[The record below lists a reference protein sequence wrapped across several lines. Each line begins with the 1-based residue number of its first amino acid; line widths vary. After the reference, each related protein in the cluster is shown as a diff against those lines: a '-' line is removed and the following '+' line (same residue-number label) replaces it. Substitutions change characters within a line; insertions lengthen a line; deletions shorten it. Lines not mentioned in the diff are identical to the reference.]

1 MPPNY
6 LNRLRYTGLVAF
18 LGGWVV
24 ILAAISRNPWFVF
37 TENAF
42 SDLGNPVANDP
53 WIFNYGMMLNGLLIV
68 VYGFY
73 LIHVSFNKTS
83 SVGAG
88 FMMITGTFLMLI
100 GVFPEGS
107 QNHYFV
113 SVWFFTQ
120 GALTVLT
127 WGLALYR
134 GTRWSWEGVIFLVL
148 SLGGSLIAFLVP
160 WPSIAVAE
168 AWGIIIMDI
177 WVAMMTRITPEL
189 DAEALYL
196 PET

>member
-1 MPPNY
+1 MAQGF
-6 LNRLRYTGLVAF
+6 LDKLRYTGLVAF

-42 SDLGNPVANDP
+42 SDLGNPMANDP
-53 WIFNYGMMLNGLLIV
+53 WVFNYGMMLNGLLIV

-73 LIHVSFNKTS
+73 LVHVSFSKTS
-83 SVGAG
+83 SVGGG
-88 FMMITGTFLMLI
+88 FMIITGVFLTLI
-100 GVFPEGS
+100 GTFPEGS
-107 QNHYFV
+107 QNHFFV

-127 WGLALYR
+127 WGLALY
-134 GTRWSWEGVIFLVL
+134 GDARWSLESRVFIVL
-148 SLGGSLIAFLVP
+148 GFVGPILALLVP

-168 AWGIIIMDI
+168 AYGILIMDI
-177 WVAMMTRITPEL
+177 WVALMTRITPMFNG
-189 DAEALYL
+189 
-196 PET
+196 

>member
-1 MPPNY
+1 MPQNY
-6 LNRLRYTGLVAF
+6 LDKLRYTGLVAF

-53 WIFNYGMMLNGLLIV
+53 WIFNYGMMLNGLLIIL
-68 VYGFY
+68 YGFY
-73 LIHVSFNKTS
+73 LFHVSFNKTS

-88 FMMITGTFLMLI
+88 FMMITGTFLVLI

-107 QNHYFV
+107 QNHFMV

-134 GTRWSWEGVIFLVL
+134 STRWSWEGVIFLVL
-148 SLGGSLIAFLVP
+148 SLGGSLLALLVP
-160 WPSIAVAE
+160 WPSIAMAE

-177 WVAMMTRITPEL
+177 WVAMMTRITPGFN
-189 DAEALYL
+189 A
-196 PET
+196 

>member
-1 MPPNY
+1 MPPDY
-6 LNRLRYTGLVAF
+6 LEQLRYSGLVAF
-18 LGGWVV
+18 IGGWVV

-42 SDLGNPVANDP
+42 SDLGNPLANDP
-53 WIFNYGMMLNGLLIV
+53 WIFNYGMMLNGLLII

-73 LIHVSFNKTS
+73 LFHVSFNKTG

-88 FMMITGTFLMLI
+88 FMMITGIFLTLI

-107 QNHYFV
+107 KNHYFV

-127 WGLALYR
+127 WGLALYK

-148 SLGGSLIAFLVP
+148 SLGGSLIALVVP
-160 WPSIAVAE
+160 WPSIAVVE

-177 WVAMMTRITPEL
+177 WVAMMTRITPGFN
-189 DAEALYL
+189 A
-196 PET
+196 